1 MKVVTTSLLLV
12 ACVFL
17 VACGPSQAEQDAQAT
32 QIAANVFA
40 TQTAGAPTA
49 TPTPTPSNTPTPTST
64 PTPTITPTRTETPT
78 RIPPTATPPILS
90 NPLTIVGTNKVER
103 GADGRWTWTAT
114 FRNASGWTVSL
125 YLMTYRV
132 FCPDGSIWA
141 TANWEK
147 GISQKIVIAP
157 YETGKGSSWVGGGD
171 KFAGC
176 TVRATFYGNY
186 GDFDKKFTINANSPL
201 R

>member
-1 MKVVTTSLLLV
+1 MKVVATSLLLV
-12 ACVFL
+12 AGLLL
-17 VACGPSQAEQDAQAT
+17 VACGPSQAERDSRAT
-32 QIAANVFA
+32 QVAAVIFA
-40 TQTAGAPTA
+40 TQTAQAPTV

-64 PTPTITPTRTETPT
+64 PTPTITPTPTETPT
-78 RIPPTATPPILS
+78 RFPPTATPPILA
-90 NPLTIVGTNKVER
+90 NPLTIVGENKVEK

-114 FRNASGWTVSL
+114 FKNHSGWTVSL
-125 YLMTYRV
+125 HRMTNRV

-157 YETGKGSSWVGGGD
+157 YGTGRGSSWVRGD

-176 TVRATFYGNY
+176 TVRATFYGDY
-186 GDFDKKFTINANSPL
+186 VEFDQPFTINANSRL